1 MEPTQKTKIA
11 SSIAMSVI
19 EENNIVRSVITVDTM
34 ERSPTPIVIY
44 SVEGELDSPAIED
57 DDIQKLD
64 DT

>member
-1 MEPTQKTKIA
+1 
-11 SSIAMSVI
+11 
-19 EENNIVRSVITVDTM
+19 M